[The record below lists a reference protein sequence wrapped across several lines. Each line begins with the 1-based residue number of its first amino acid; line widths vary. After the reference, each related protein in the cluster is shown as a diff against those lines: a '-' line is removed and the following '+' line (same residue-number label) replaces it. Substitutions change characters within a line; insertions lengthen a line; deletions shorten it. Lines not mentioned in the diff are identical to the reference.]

1 MEQGGRQMIQYLVS
15 CLTAGYRSLQTFPS
29 EEQALRHIASIK
41 RKCPNA
47 EILTQK
53 IITENWEYDS

>member
-1 MEQGGRQMIQYLVS
+1 MTQYLVS